1 MGSGHSVLSPS
12 SAKRWLTCTPSARL
26 EQGFEDT
33 SSDAADE
40 GTTAHLL
47 AEIALNKLF
56 FGKTIGV
63 SVEEQALLDKY
74 ECEDMHDYVADYV
87 AFVQEQ
93 YNSIKF
99 RDPNVIIY
107 LESKVDIS
115 AYVPEA
121 SGTRDVCIIGAGIVK
136 MIDLKYGKGVKVS
149 AIENEQLMLYAL
161 GTVEEMS
168 VVYDFDT
175 LEMFIYQPRIDNISS
190 TRMAVSNLL
199 DWGNAFVIPRAKI
212 AFAGE
217 GEFVPGSHCQ
227 FCKVKTCAARAEYE
241 LAVVKDEF
249 ADVALLTPAE
259 VVEILKREKGIT
271 SWLKGLSE
279 YALDRALKGTAY
291 PGMKLVEGK
300 SNRVVKNESKL
311 VETLVANGVAED
323 KLYKPKT
330 LNGITELEKV
340 AGKKVFALA
349 APYLEKPEGK
359 PTLVDE
365 SDKREAWAPGKGDFD
380 EMLADMEKDQLE
392 SEGVE
397 VTNGHT
403 KLPNGSL
410 LATEYRTIDVS
421 KDPTWQERDVD
432 TVSVAVPTGFLEA
445 AHPTYPDPFPKGRV
459 EQIGS
464 DTEYH
469 RFDVSIP
476 LAAANVL
483 PQPPTEISIA
493 FVDVSKDDNVPDG
506 IKYRTPP
513 QTWQRPK
520 DEVVEPQKPMLI
532 QVPDNVLPS
541 PFDALKSLYKI
552 QAETPKGKPKA
563 LLVDGEPIGD
573 LGYEGYE
580 FFIATPFEPTQFLVY
595 EKSSGKAISTSC
607 DTKDAAI
614 ESANMSLLLYFE
626 DFETKV
632 VEEAKTLAKL
642 KAK

>member
-1 MGSGHSVLSPS
+1 MGNGHSVLSPS

-26 EQGFEDT
+26 EQRFEDT

-74 ECEDMHDYVADYV
+74 ECEEMHDYVADYV

-121 SGTRDVCIIGAGIVK
+121 SGTRDVCIIGAGTVK
-136 MIDLKYGKGVKVS
+136 MIDLKYGKGVKVN

-168 VVYDFDT
+168 VIYDFDF
-175 LEMFIYQPRIDNISS
+175 LEMFIYQPRMDNISS
-190 TRMAVSNLL
+190 TRMAVGNLL
-199 DWGNAFVIPRAKI
+199 DWGSAFVIPRAKI

-241 LAVVKDEF
+241 LAAVKDEF

-279 YALDRALKGTAY
+279 YALDSALKGTEY

-300 SNRVVKNESKL
+300 SNRVVKNEAKL

-380 EMLADMEKDQLE
+380 EMLAEMEKDQLE
-392 SEGVE
+392 AEATE
-397 VTNGHT
+397 VT
-403 KLPNGSL
+403 
-410 LATEYRTIDVS
+410 R
-421 KDPTWQERDVD
+421 VD
-432 TVSVAVPTGFLEA
+432 
-445 AHPTYPDPFPKGRV
+445 
-459 EQIGS
+459 I
-464 DTEYH
+464 
-469 RFDVSIP
+469 SIP
-476 LAAANVL
+476 RESAYIL
-483 PQPPTEISIA
+483 PQPQTEISIA
-493 FVDVSKDDNVPDG
+493 YVDVTKDANVPDG
-506 IKYRTPP
+506 IKHRTPP

-520 DEVVEPQKPMLI
+520 DEVLEPQKPTLI

-541 PFDALKSLYKI
+541 PFDALKTLYKI

-563 LLVDGEPIGD
+563 MLVDGEAIGD
-573 LGYEGYE
+573 LGYDGYE

-595 EKSSGKAISTSC
+595 EKQSGKAISTSC
-607 DTKDAAI
+607 DTKEAAI

-632 VEEAKTLAKL
+632 AEEAKTLAKL
-642 KAK
+642 KTK

>member
-1 MGSGHSVLSPS
+1 MTKSVHFCWTLMKLSQMGSGHSVLSPS

-175 LEMFIYQPRIDNISS
+175 LEMFIYQPRMDNISS

-279 YALDRALKGTAY
+279 YALDSALKGTEY

-300 SNRVVKNESKL
+300 SNRVVKNEAKL
-311 VETLVANGVAED
+311 VETLVANGVSED

-349 APYLEKPEGK
+349 APYLEKPEGN

-365 SDKREAWAPGKGDFD
+365 SDKRDAWAPGKGDFD
-380 EMLADMEKDQLE
+380 EVLAEMASEQLALE
-392 SEGVE
+392 ATE
-397 VTNGHT
+397 VT
-403 KLPNGSL
+403 
-410 LATEYRTIDVS
+410 
-421 KDPTWQERDVD
+421 
-432 TVSVAVPTGFLEA
+432 
-445 AHPTYPDPFPKGRV
+445 RV
-459 EQIGS
+459 N
-464 DTEYH
+464 
-469 RFDVSIP
+469 FSIP
-476 LAAANVL
+476 TAALNIL
-483 PQPPTEISIA
+483 PPQPPTEISIA

-520 DEVVEPQKPMLI
+520 DEVLEPQKPTLI

-541 PFDALKSLYKI
+541 PFDALKALYKI

-563 LLVDGEPIGD
+563 MLVDGEPIGD

-580 FFIATPFEPTQFLVY
+580 FFIASPFEPTQFLVY

>member
-33 SSDAADE
+33 TSDAAEE
-40 GTTAHLL
+40 GTAAHLL

-74 ECEDMHDYVADYV
+74 ECEEMHDYVADYV

-99 RDPNVIIY
+99 RDPNVTIY

-115 AYVPEA
+115 MYVPDA
-121 SGTRDVCIIGAGIVK
+121 AGTRDVCIVGAGVVK

-149 AIENEQLMLYAL
+149 AIDNEQLKLYAL
-161 GTVEEMS
+161 GTVEELS
-168 VVYDFDT
+168 VVYDFEF
-175 LEMFIYQPRIDNISS
+175 LEMFIYQPRMDNISS
-190 TRMAVSNLL
+190 MRMAVGDLINWAA
-199 DWGNAFVIPRAKI
+199 DYVIPRAKI

-241 LAVVKDEF
+241 LSAVKDEF
-249 ADVALLTPAE
+249 GDVRLLSPAE

-279 YALDRALKGTAY
+279 YALDSALKGTQY
-291 PGMKLVEGK
+291 PNMKLVEGK
-300 SNRVVKNESKL
+300 SNRVVKNEAKL

-323 KLYKPKT
+323 KLYKPKA
-330 LNGITELEKV
+330 LQGITELEKV

-380 EMLADMEKDQLE
+380 DALSELE
-392 SEGVE
+392 NSVVE
-397 VTNGHT
+397 IH
-403 KLPNGSL
+403 
-410 LATEYRTIDVS
+410 TIDVS
-421 KDPTWQERDVD
+421 KDADV
-432 TVSVAVPTGFLEA
+432 PA
-445 AHPTYPDPFPKGRV
+445 AIVH
-459 EQIGS
+459 
-464 DTEYH
+464 
-469 RFDVSIP
+469 
-476 LAAANVL
+476 
-483 PQPPTEISIA
+483 
-493 FVDVSKDDNVPDG
+493 
-506 IKYRTPP
+506 RTPP

-520 DEVVEPQKPMLI
+520 DEVLFGEGVMTNLANVTYGRKDEVLEPHKPTLI
-532 QVPDNVLPS
+532 QVPDGVLES
-541 PFDALKSLYKI
+541 PFAVLKTLYKI
-552 QAETPKGKPKA
+552 QEDGPKGKPKA
-563 LLVDGEPIGD
+563 MLVSGEDIGD

-580 FFIATPFEPTQFLVY
+580 FFIASPNEPTQYLVF
-595 EKSSGKAISTSC
+595 EKQSGKAISNSF
-607 DTKDAAI
+607 DTKKEAI
-614 ESANMSLLLYFE
+614 DHASTTLMLYFE
-626 DFETKV
+626 DFEAKV
-632 VEEAKTLAKL
+632 AEEAKVLAKL

>member
-33 SSDAADE
+33 TSDAAEE
-40 GTTAHLL
+40 GTAAHLL

-56 FGKTIGV
+56 FDKVIGV
-63 SVEEQALLDKY
+63 SVDEQALLDKY

-87 AFVQEQ
+87 DFVQEQ

-99 RDPNVIIY
+99 RDPNVTIY

-115 AYVPEA
+115 MYVPDA
-121 SGTRDVCIIGAGIVK
+121 AGTRDVCIVGAGLVK

-149 AIENEQLMLYAL
+149 AIDNEQLKLYAL
-161 GTVEEMS
+161 GTIEELS
-168 VVYDFDT
+168 VVYDFEF
-175 LEMFIYQPRIDNISS
+175 LEMFIYQPRMDNISS
-190 TRMAVSNLL
+190 MRIAVGDLINWASEY
-199 DWGNAFVIPRAKI
+199 VIPRAKI
-212 AFAGE
+212 AFTGE

-249 ADVALLTPAE
+249 AEVALLTPAE

-279 YALDRALKGTAY
+279 YALDSALKGTEY

-300 SNRVVKNESKL
+300 SNRVVKNEAKL

-365 SDKREAWAPGKGDFD
+365 SDKRDAWAPGKGDFD
-380 EMLADMEKDQLE
+380 AALSELE
-392 SEGVE
+392 NSAVE
-397 VTNGHT
+397 IH
-403 KLPNGSL
+403 
-410 LATEYRTIDVS
+410 TIDVS
-421 KDPTWQERDVD
+421 KDT
-432 TVSVAVPTGFLEA
+432 
-445 AHPTYPDPFPKGRV
+445 
-459 EQIGS
+459 
-464 DTEYH
+464 
-469 RFDVSIP
+469 
-476 LAAANVL
+476 
-483 PQPPTEISIA
+483 
-493 FVDVSKDDNVPDG
+493 NVPAA
-506 IKYRTPP
+506 IVHRTPS

-520 DEVVEPQKPMLI
+520 DEVLEPQKPNLLE
-532 QVPDNVLPS
+532 VPDGVLES
-541 PFDALKSLYKI
+541 PFAAISSLYKI
-552 QAETPKGKPKA
+552 QGENAKGKLQA
-563 LLVDGEPIGD
+563 MLVNGEPIGD

-580 FFIATPFEPTQFLVY
+580 FFIASPFDPAQFLVY
-595 EKSSGKAISTSC
+595 EKQSGKAISTQF
-607 DTKDAAI
+607 DNKDAAI
-614 ESANMSLLLYFE
+614 ADANTTLMLYFE
-626 DFETKV
+626 EF
-632 VEEAKTLAKL
+632 EAKVTDEAKVLAKL
-642 KAK
+642 KPKK